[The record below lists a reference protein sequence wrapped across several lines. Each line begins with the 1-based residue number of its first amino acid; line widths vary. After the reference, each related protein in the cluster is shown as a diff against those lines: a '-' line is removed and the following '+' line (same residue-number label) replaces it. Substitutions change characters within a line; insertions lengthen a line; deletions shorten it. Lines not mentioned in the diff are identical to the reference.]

1 MNSIKAAVV
10 ASAIMVLAACGGG
23 GGGGSAN
30 DGGGSGNGGGG
41 GSGNGGGSNGAPTFS
56 VGGSVTGL
64 NGSGLTLSS
73 NGQTLAVAAN
83 GSFTFA
89 SSIAGGSAYNVAV
102 AVQPSAPTQTCTVAN
117 GNGTLSANVTNVA
130 VSCVTSTFSLGGT
143 VTGLTGSGLTLS
155 SNGQSLVVGADGAF
169 VFSAPIASGAAYD
182 VTVASQP
189 ESPAQDCGVSNGA
202 GTLTNANVD
211 SIAVT
216 CASLLPLAV
225 TDSTPSDGAGDVAR
239 DNVLVLNFS
248 SALNAATVSTSTV
261 TLGNSVAGRQE
272 IDVATSGSRVTI
284 TPRRKLLPSTPY
296 TITIDAAVRGSRDQA
311 MTVPATVSFTT
322 REASWLTSRYIEE
335 IATSV
340 GNPEVAAS
348 GNTVV
353 AVWEEQ
359 GIGIGLNQY
368 ESRTGW
374 SAHRSLPSGDGSA
387 NPQVVVDSQGVS
399 HIAWTR
405 YQNPA
410 TSLENVQY
418 SAAGGFGAIRLAE
431 NDDAFSVSRAQLAI
445 DGQDQVFALWRY
457 GSGTSSNDGTAG
469 FNRYV
474 TGAGWGTLPQRVDA
488 APRGIKDPRIAVD
501 RAGNALATW
510 TQADPTGRSRIF
522 ANRSVSGAW
531 GTPMRVDN
539 VAATSNA
546 IDSHIATDAAGNAL
560 AIYRFEVTASDD
572 AIGASRYTVGTGW
585 STPVAFD
592 SSNSEIDEAQ
602 LAVDPAGNA
611 LAVWIEDGATKHI
624 WANRYTLGSGWGA
637 AERIAVATSSTEGVQ
652 VAMDAAGN
660 AIAVWMQ
667 YAPNVEN
674 SAEIMAIRYV
684 AGAGWGVARSIDN
697 ETDDVIDPHPVFDAS
712 GDAVVVWISFDG
724 SVNNIR
730 ANRFE

>member
-1 MNSIKAAVV
+1 VNSIKAAVV

-23 GGGGSAN
+23 GG
-30 DGGGSGNGGGG
+30 GGGSGNGGGG

-56 VGGSVTGL
+56 VGGSVAGL

-130 VSCVTSTFSLGGT
+130 VSCVTSTFTLGGT

-155 SNGQSLVVGADGAF
+155 SNGQSLVVGAAGAF
-169 VFSAPIASGAAYD
+169 AFPEPIASGATYQ

-189 ESPAQDCGVSNGA
+189 ESPAQECGVSNGA
-202 GTLTNANVD
+202 GTLTNANID

-216 CASLLPLAV
+216 CASLLPLAL
-225 TDSTPSDGAGDVAR
+225 TDSTPSDRASDVAR
-239 DNVLVLNFS
+239 DNALVLNFS
-248 SALNAATVSTSTV
+248 SALNAATVNTNTV

-284 TPRRKLLPSTPY
+284 TPRRKLLPAALY
-296 TITIDAAVRGSRDQA
+296 TITIDAAVRGSRDQG
-311 MTVPATVSFTT
+311 MTAPATVSFTT
-322 REASWLTSRYIEE
+322 REASWLASRYIEDL
-335 IATSV
+335 ATSV
-340 GNPEVAAS
+340 RNPEVAAS

-359 GIGIGLNQY
+359 DLGVGVNRY
-368 ESRTGW
+368 EPRTGW
-374 SAHRSLPSGDGSA
+374 GAHQSFPSGAGSN
-387 NPQVVVDSQGVS
+387 NPQVVVDSQGVG

-410 TSLENVQY
+410 TNLESVRY
-418 SAAGGFGAIRLAE
+418 SAADSFGAMQLAE
-431 NDDAFSVSRAQLAI
+431 NDDVSSVSRAQLAI

-457 GSGTSSNDGTAG
+457 GSGTSSSDGTV
-469 FNRYV
+469 FSNRYSA
-474 TGAGWGTLPQRVDA
+474 GSGWGDVLARLDGT
-488 APRGIKDPRIAVD
+488 PRGIKDPRIAVN
-501 RAGNALATW
+501 RAGNAFATW
-510 TQADPTGRSRIF
+510 TQTDPTGRSRIF
-522 ANRSVSGAW
+522 ANRSVSREW
-531 GTPMRVDN
+531 GFPVRVDN

-546 IDSHIATDAAGNAL
+546 IDSHVAIDAAGNAL

-572 AIGASRYTVGTGW
+572 AIGASRYTVGAGW
-585 STPVAFD
+585 STPVTFD

-624 WANRYTLGSGWGA
+624 WANRYTVGSGWGA